1 MTAEI
6 DRRASQNL
14 HAQATYSLVIRG
26 DDQSSDR
33 LVNALAAL
41 QVPLLVGDD
50 MASWLPFRSAVPWG
64 RLLFRI
70 DRAAFLADPPAA
82 VRNLTAAISPSLLA
96 QTRRLARAHLPDLL
110 WAVPGSRVHENILR
124 AAAATA
130 CENCW
135 RQRPSLATPKDLTVP
150 TAVEAARR
158 SKRAERLASVG
169 VGVGGGGSAG
179 LAELR
184 AALQDSYSRH
194 LYGRSSGV
202 PVGFQIVYLPL
213 VPPPAAALLRRM
225 GVCVFQS
232 APDASPLY
240 APHSIAFNPS
250 GSVWVHRDPGRA
262 EAEVLGAVGTPAHSW
277 VEVTHCGSLDEWR
290 RAGTRRWL
298 YLARGSGVAVNVG
311 RTVVIDEAYLVRS
324 GAFGYED
331 EVTQAKLDLL
341 CLRESTSAAAAVA
354 CHPEGV
360 VSRADDDADPLP
372 PEVVET
378 VRAADAKAQPCGP
391 CCRRARHAEGS
402 RERLLRPSRLLRA
415 IGASFAEVCAA
426 DSVQRLR
433 HREFYSSELRDELI
447 LLGGV
452 DGGGLVSIEERAR
465 CAAALDGRC
474 DPAAPPLRYMLGE
487 FEGSRRRTVG
497 SHHDVVAEVLRTT
510 LGARPSEPTAAQLA
524 ALGVEVRN
532 CSYVAPPAPV
542 YNRDSPAV
550 LLRPGKTAST
560 SVGAYLRATN
570 CSHHVTQQMSHR
582 VTAAQ
587 LPPRARSIVVL
598 REPCERA
605 ASIVRH
611 FRCSEAAAV
620 GRAYNL
626 SGLSSFVRMMA
637 DPTTR
642 RLVGSP
648 DAPMHLPVAIAQAQ
662 YVRGDTRILCHGPKL
677 EGALQ
682 ALCRT
687 TAQLPHLRDGVAA
700 CAVAD
705 QEVAVGSQACE
716 AVRRDVYPEDW
727 ALWKRHC
734 QG

>member
-1 MTAEI
+1 
-6 DRRASQNL
+6 
-14 HAQATYSLVIRG
+14 
-26 DDQSSDR
+26 
-33 LVNALAAL
+33 
-41 QVPLLVGDD
+41 
-50 MASWLPFRSAVPWG
+50 MAS
-64 RLLFRI
+64 
-70 DRAAFLADPPAA
+70 
-82 VRNLTAAISPSLLA
+82 
-96 QTRRLARAHLPDLL
+96 
-110 WAVPGSRVHENILR
+110 
-124 AAAATA
+124 AAA
-130 CENCW
+130 
-135 RQRPSLATPKDLTVP
+135 
-150 TAVEAARR
+150 
-158 SKRAERLASVG
+158 
-169 VGVGGGGSAG
+169 SAG

-262 EAEVLGAVGTPAHSW
+262 EAEVLGAVGTPPHSW

-298 YLARGSGVAVNVG
+298 YMARGSGVTVNVG

-372 PEVVET
+372 PEVVEA
-378 VRAADAKAQPCGP
+378 VRAADAKELPCGP

-415 IGASFAEVCAA
+415 IGASFADFCAA
-426 DSVQRLR
+426 DSLQRLR

-452 DGGGLVSIEERAR
+452 DGGGLVSIAERAR
-465 CAAALDGRC
+465 APPRSTAAATQRRRRC
-474 DPAAPPLRYMLGE
+474 ATCSANSRARGAAPLGATTTSSRRCSE
-487 FEGSRRRTVG
+487 RRWARGRASRRR
-497 SHHDVVAEVLRTT
+497 A
-510 LGARPSEPTAAQLA
+510 ARCPRRRGAQLLRGA
-524 ALGVEVRN
+524 ACAGVQSRL
-532 CSYVAPPAPV
+532 A
-542 YNRDSPAV
+542 
-550 LLRPGKTAST
+550 G
-560 SVGAYLRATN
+560 GAATTRQDGVDERGSYLRATN

-611 FRCSEAAAV
+611 FRCSRRRRSAARTTSAV
-620 GRAYNL
+620 C
-626 SGLSSFVRMMA
+626 
-637 DPTTR
+637 R
-642 RLVGSP
+642 RL
-648 DAPMHLPVAIAQAQ
+648 
-662 YVRGDTRILCHGPKL
+662 
-677 EGALQ
+677 
-682 ALCRT
+682 
-687 TAQLPHLRDGVAA
+687 
-700 CAVAD
+700 CA
-705 QEVAVGSQACE
+705 
-716 AVRRDVYPEDW
+716 
-727 ALWKRHC
+727 
-734 QG
+734 